1 MTFLI
6 TVDKKHICNIEF
18 NNVIGIVIICKVF
31 ISIVV
36 VPCDTQHNHSQYR
49 YAEYRILLT
58 IMLGVVMRSAVR
70 LNVIVLCVMAPFWR
84 KTIVKILD

>member
-6 TVDKKHICNIEF
+6 TVNKKHICNIEF
-18 NNVIGIVIICKVF
+18 INVISKVVLCKVF

-58 IMLGVVMRSAVR
+58 VMQGFMRDVTR
-70 LNVIVLCVMAPFWR
+70 LNVNVLCVMAPSM
-84 KTIVKILD
+84 